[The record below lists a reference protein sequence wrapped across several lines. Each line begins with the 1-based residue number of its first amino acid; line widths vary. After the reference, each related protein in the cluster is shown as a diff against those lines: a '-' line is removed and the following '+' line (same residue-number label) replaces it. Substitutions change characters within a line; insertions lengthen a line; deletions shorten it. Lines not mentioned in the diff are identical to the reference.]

1 METIP
6 EDSIAECLDFFNEL
20 PRNCVEGH
28 MRDTSNEYDHTYIH
42 HDLETGN
49 IKLGDS
55 IVEFKGPD
63 RGFKYKNIIK
73 PILEQMKQQDIDKQ
87 KEHSRKLRVG
97 RASQQTEISK
107 KHTEKNGFGRASPTL
122 VTYNEKPIEYIY
134 WDDVNELVERLK
146 LLVASKHAGNTSND
160 NEITAI
166 INELKE
172 AGVIY

>member
-1 METIP
+1 M
-6 EDSIAECLDFFNEL
+6 
-20 PRNCVEGH
+20 
-28 MRDTSNEYDHTYIH
+28 
-42 HDLETGN
+42 
-49 IKLGDS
+49 
-55 IVEFKGPD
+55 EFKGPD
-63 RGFKYKNIIK
+63 FFVNNYFFKGSPGLYELMFKQNPKNYMTSDFKTFGKLVVLTNAHKRNFDPNEQTMGHRGLKYKNIIK
-73 PILEQMKQQDIDKQ
+73 PVLEQIKQQDIDKQ

-97 RASQQTEISK
+97 KE
-107 KHTEKNGFGRASPTL
+107 HTEKIGFGRASPTL